1 MRKSLKRWASTVAT
15 CLAPPGTPAVERLVM
30 SHFDRDPTRA
40 VQAFRHLS
48 SVGKVASTDSAVAE
62 AMVERACAFGY
73 LSWPKRLQRRVE
85 GRDVLDVGCGTGLH
99 AIGFALMGVRSYAG
113 LDPKVRLDA
122 DRAKNTRLGRWE
134 PFGWTPAEM
143 MRVFPQIRLIQGSFE
158 AMAPDDLF
166 DVAVLHNATEH
177 IIALDEV
184 LAGIARRL
192 RPDGRLI
199 YNHHNFYCWNGHHMA
214 PKTVQDLRPE
224 DADQR
229 KFVDWAHLRFE
240 PPPGHYFHHGLNRI
254 RLDEL
259 RRVTERHFTVESWKE
274 VPTDEVRGADRLTP
288 ELLAQHPGYSRR
300 ELATQHVFCVAQP
313 RAQARLA
320 A

>member
-1 MRKSLKRWASTVAT
+1 M
-15 CLAPPGTPAVERLVM
+15 G
-30 SHFDRDPTRA
+30 HFDRQPELAVRA
-40 VQAFRHLS
+40 FQHMRSL
-48 SVGKVASTDSAVAE
+48 GKIETTDEATAQ

-73 LSWPKRLQRRVE
+73 LGWPKRLQRWVE
-85 GRDVLDVGCGTGLH
+85 ARDVLDVGCGTGLH
-99 AIGFALMGVRSYAG
+99 AIGFALVGVRSYAG

-122 DRAKNTRLGRWE
+122 ERAKNSKAGGRWE

-143 MRVFPQIRLIQGSFE
+143 MRVFPQVQLIRGSFE
-158 AMAPDDLF
+158 QMAPDAQF

-184 LAGIARRL
+184 MGGIARRL

-214 PKTVQDLRPE
+214 PKTVRDLRPD

-229 KFVDWAHLRFE
+229 QFVDWAHLRFQ
-240 PPPGHYFHHGLNRI
+240 PPPGHYFHNGLNRI

-259 RRVTERHFTVESWKE
+259 RQVTERHFTVETWNE
-274 VPTDEVRGADRLTP
+274 VPTDETRGSGRLTTEVLAAHP
-288 ELLAQHPGYSRR
+288 EYSRR

-313 RAQARLA
+313 RNEARLA